1 MSFSSHARIRRTIP
15 YYKIVRKV
23 AFPSM
28 PRILAS
34 IFAANL
40 LGVALAFT
48 LFEFSVEAFI
58 NGLAFGMIV
67 LTIPSIVSDLLLHA
81 LVLNK
86 DPLFYLRRCFALSLF
101 SCLLWLAVMIVA
113 GVASRLLNGILFP
126 ELPFYLG
133 FFIVLPVRTISTLSM
148 SMSTLGRKVVSSISQ
163 PFACALTGIA
173 LWRFPMTTG
182 LATFLLSSFLAFSL
196 TAALLIYIERKGLM
210 KIGSSP
216 LRIFRAFLLDWLD
229 GRNEMFE
236 DYLKDLG
243 IRENV
248 SVSLLQFRSKNN
260 RRLKAIITISNFHP
274 GPFLNVG
281 SSVLPLLIQKVLESK
296 TGAAVSVPHGV
307 SGHELNLISQEEN
320 ETVLRE
326 ALRLLDAPDF
336 SNEASRFIRW
346 KSELAQASCQVF
358 GDCALTTLTL
368 SPRDMEDIP
377 LEVGST
383 ISVEANRY
391 FKNVAIVDAHNSINE
406 VRVMTGD
413 EIESLVET
421 ARRSIET
428 ASGTSRSSFRIG
440 TSKVDLSPYRLSQG
454 IGLGGAVVLLV
465 EAQGELSAYI
475 TVDGNNMKAGFRE
488 KLLNELRQIG
498 VDEGE
503 VMTTDTHMVNGIVPA
518 RLGYYPVGEA
528 ADEDEIIARIING
541 VNEARRSLEEA
552 EVACTNG
559 KVKVMVLGLGT
570 FGKLTEFLYGVAK
583 LVAIWMVVIMTIST
597 FIGMVVLA

>member
-1 MSFSSHARIRRTIP
+1 MSFSSHAKIRRTVP

-28 PRILAS
+28 PRILVS
-34 IFAANL
+34 IFTANL
-40 LGVALAFT
+40 LGIAFAFS
-48 LFEFSVEAFI
+48 LFKFTVEALI

-67 LTIPSIVSDLLLHA
+67 LTIPSIVSDLLLSA
-81 LVLNK
+81 LVLKK

-101 SCLLWLAVMIVA
+101 SCLLWIAVMTVA
-113 GVASRLLNGILFP
+113 GAASRWLNGILFP

-148 SMSTLGRKVVSSISQ
+148 STATLGRRVIASISQ
-163 PFACALTGIA
+163 PFACALASMA
-173 LWRFPMTTG
+173 LWRLPMITG
-182 LATFLLSSFLAFSL
+182 LAAFLLSSLVAFTLAS
-196 TAALLIYIERKGLM
+196 ALLVYIERKGLM

-216 LRIFRAFLLDWLD
+216 LRTFRAFLLDWLD
-229 GRNEMFE
+229 GTNEMFE
-236 DYLKDLG
+236 DYLKELG
-243 IRENV
+243 VRENV
-248 SVSLLQFRSKNN
+248 SVALLQFRCKNSH
-260 RRLKAIITISNFHP
+260 RPKAIVTISNFHP

-281 SSVLPLLIQKVLESK
+281 SSVLPLLIQKVLESR
-296 TGAAVSVPHGV
+296 TGAVVSVPHGV

-320 ETVLRE
+320 EAVLRE
-326 ALRLLDAPDF
+326 ALRLLDAPVF
-336 SNEASRFIRW
+336 SGEASRFIRW
-346 KSELAQASCQVF
+346 RSEPAQASCQVF

-377 LEVGST
+377 LEVGSS
-383 ISVEANRY
+383 IGVEADRY
-391 FKNVAIVDAHNSINE
+391 FKNVAVVDAHNSLNE
-406 VRVMTGD
+406 VRAMTED
-413 EIESLVET
+413 EIDSLIEA

-428 ASGTSRSSFRIG
+428 ASKASRSSFKIG

-475 TVDGNNMKAGFRE
+475 TIDGNNMKTGFRE
-488 KLLNELRQIG
+488 KLLSELRKIG

-528 ADEDEIIARIING
+528 ADENEILTRVIHG
-541 VNEARRSLEEA
+541 VNEAKRSLEEA
-552 EVACTNG
+552 EVAYTNG
-559 KVKVMVLGLGT
+559 KVKVTVLGLGT

-583 LVAIWMVVIMTIST
+583 LVAASMVLIMVIST
-597 FIGMVVLA
+597 FVGLMVLT